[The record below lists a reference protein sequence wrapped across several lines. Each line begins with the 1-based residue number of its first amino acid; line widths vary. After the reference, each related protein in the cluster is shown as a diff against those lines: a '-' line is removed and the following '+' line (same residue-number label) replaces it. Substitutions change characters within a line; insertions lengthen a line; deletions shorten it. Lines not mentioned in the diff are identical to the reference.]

1 VSCKGKEADAR
12 SDVWAFGAVLYEMV
26 TGMKAFRGKSYE
38 PRGRD
43 TRGGP
48 SPMSVQQFTPGWLE
62 RLVRRCLTK
71 EPEDRYQ
78 VIRDVVLDVR
88 MPPQDA
94 AMPVRGRPWPWAVAA
109 ACLAVGDWPAIGGY

>member
-1 VSCKGKEADAR
+1 VAPDRVRRLRPQSRRSTTVSRPSAGAATGSGFGSSAIRASSISRRASPVSCKGKEADAR

-48 SPMSVQQFTPGWLE
+48 SPMSVQQFTPG
-62 RLVRRCLTK
+62 
-71 EPEDRYQ
+71 
-78 VIRDVVLDVR
+78 
-88 MPPQDA
+88 
-94 AMPVRGRPWPWAVAA
+94 
-109 ACLAVGDWPAIGGY
+109 